1 MHALSKRKRLWNYS
15 YNERISRSTCREN
28 GGQTALMIACRQG
41 CERAVTLLLDRDDI
55 DTTLKD
61 EKGRTAYD
69 VCDGISDAIKARL
82 KERMG

>member
-1 MHALSKRKRLWNYS
+1 
-15 YNERISRSTCREN
+15 
-28 GGQTALMIACRQG
+28 MIACRQG